1 MVLVVKMPYGTT
13 IILKVVDGC
22 SIKKVKGLIKASEGT
37 PRREQRL
44 IFQHGQLEDG
54 RTLLSYSI
62 RHRAEL
68 TLLLRLGGG
77 GKRGRATTPGAKEEL
92 KVSKP
97 DKIGAKKEEMLGT
110 MLRLKELKHQR
121 LCTS

>member
-1 MVLVVKMPYGTT
+1 MDLVVKMPYGTT

-68 TLLLRLGGG
+68 TLLLRLG
-77 GKRGRATTPGAKEEL
+77 TPGAKEEL